1 MKRKKLNN
9 NQSYGLTADHVKEA
23 EKFLNSKNAP
33 GPLNPQEAV
42 PLYEMFIIGYS
53 FEEIQKHY
61 SQFPLGRII
70 VTAASNNWI
79 KDRETLA
86 NSIYDRV
93 RARLIKST
101 VEQVEFLTDLISVS
115 ATESSE
121 EVRKYLVDPANN
133 KKPEMRIES
142 LKDYKQVVD
151 MLASIASSM
160 KNSVPP
166 KPTEEL
172 GKRQIPAKKVKEI
185 KQQDDESV
193 ILAELAEEP
202 NG

>member
-1 MKRKKLNN
+1 MLVIFQR
-9 NQSYGLTADHVKEA
+9 
-23 EKFLNSKNAP
+23 F
-33 GPLNPQEAV
+33 
-42 PLYEMFIIGYS
+42 YS
-53 FEEIQKHY
+53 HF
-61 SQFPLGRII
+61 
-70 VTAASNNWI
+70 
-79 KDRETLA
+79 
-86 NSIYDRV
+86 
-93 RARLIKST
+93 RLIKST

-121 EVRKYLVDPANN
+121 EVRKYLSDPVNN

-160 KNSVPP
+160 KNSVPQ